1 MPSAELYPG
10 DAFDR
15 ALKLTFGVQASAIKV
30 KQARILYA
38 RYRTDEMLE
47 RLKATAVDKKPGDN
61 ASKF

>member
-15 ALKLTFGVQASAIKV
+15 ALKLTFGVQASAIKM
-30 KQARILYA
+30 KQARMLYA
-38 RYRTDEMLE
+38 RYRTDEVLE
-47 RLKATAVDKKPGDN
+47 RLKATAVDKDAGGD